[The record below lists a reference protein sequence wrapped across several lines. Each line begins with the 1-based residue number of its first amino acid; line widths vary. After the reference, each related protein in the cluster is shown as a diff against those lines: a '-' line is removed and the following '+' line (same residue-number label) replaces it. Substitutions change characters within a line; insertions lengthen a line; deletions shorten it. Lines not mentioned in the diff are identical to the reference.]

1 MNQKSRDYQITL
13 VMSKVK
19 FYFYFISYFCS
30 TFKDKYHI
38 VLHNKIPDLK
48 KNTVKTV
55 LLVVLFN
62 IHPPSFFLTVSVHD
76 FLFFPSLFWI
86 YASFLFQIATVYK
99 AFK

>member
-1 MNQKSRDYQITL
+1 MNQKSRDHQITL

-48 KNTVKTV
+48 KKNTVKTV

-62 IHPPSFFLTVSVHD
+62 IHPPSFF
-76 FLFFPSLFWI
+76 
-86 YASFLFQIATVYK
+86 
-99 AFK
+99 